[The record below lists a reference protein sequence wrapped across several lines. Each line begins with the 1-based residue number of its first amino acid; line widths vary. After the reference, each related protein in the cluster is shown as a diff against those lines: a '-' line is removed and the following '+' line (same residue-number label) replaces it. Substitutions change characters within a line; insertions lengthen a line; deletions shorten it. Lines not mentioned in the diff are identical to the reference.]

1 MSYPFEDLH
10 EDQFERLVVE
20 CARYLFGA
28 GVQEFA
34 KGPDGG
40 RDARFHGVAERF
52 PSTAGPWGGI
62 TVIQAKHTNALNAH
76 FAEGSFSG
84 AKKSSVLSEEI
95 GRIKVLVDG
104 NECDNYL
111 LVSNRRLGG
120 RTAPLITRRISNDAG
135 LAMDRVSL
143 MGVERLSSL
152 LRERA
157 DLIKLAGITFPGG
170 SLLVSSYE
178 IAEIILAVGAGLADV
193 EVAEEL
199 AVTSRV
205 SYAEKNRSNQ
215 VGVDFAKELSDR
227 YLSYTPAIDA
237 FLADPMNADV
247 KDLYDAAVED
257 FQLKIL
263 AAFDEHKSFERIFN
277 VLVDALA
284 RRDGVL
290 ASNKKSL
297 RALLFYMYWHCD
309 IGRVAHAR
317 P

>member
-52 PSTAGPWGGI
+52 PSTAGPWKGI

-95 GRIKVLVDG
+95 GRIKALVDA

-120 RTAPLITRRISNDAG
+120 RTAPLIMQRISSGSG
-135 LAMDRVSL
+135 LAMDKISL
-143 MGVERLSSL
+143 IGVERLASL
-152 LRERA
+152 LREKREVVA
-157 DLIKLAGITFPGG
+157 LAGITFPAG

-178 IAEIILAVGAGLADV
+178 IAEIILAVGAGLADNQL
-193 EVAEEL
+193 ATEL
-199 AVTSRV
+199 GVTPRV
-205 SYAEKNRSNQ
+205 SYSEKNRANYVSA
-215 VGVDFAKELSDR
+215 DFAQQLSDR

-237 FLADPMNADV
+237 FLADPMNADL
-247 KDLYDAAVED
+247 KEHYDTAVEE
-257 FQLKIL
+257 FQFKVL
-263 AAFDEHKSFERIFN
+263 AAFDEHKSFDRIFN
-277 VLVDALA
+277 LLVDALV
-284 RRDGVL
+284 RRDGIL

-309 IGRVAHAR
+309 IGKTVHVGA
-317 P
+317 

>member
-52 PSTAGPWGGI
+52 PSAAGPWKGI

-84 AKKSSVLSEEI
+84 VKKSSVLSEEI
-95 GRIKVLVDG
+95 GRIKALVDAD
-104 NECDNYL
+104 ECDNYL

-120 RTAPLITRRISNDAG
+120 RTAPVITQRIASGSG
-135 LAMDRVSL
+135 LEMDKVSL
-143 MGVERLSSL
+143 IGVERLASL
-152 LRERA
+152 LREKREVVT
-157 DLIKLAGITFPGG
+157 LAGITFPAG

-178 IAEIILAVGAGLADV
+178 IAEIILAVGAGMADDQLAI
-193 EVAEEL
+193 EL
-199 AVTSRV
+199 GVTSRV
-205 SYAEKNRSNQ
+205 SYSEKNQANHVSAE
-215 VGVDFAKELSDR
+215 FAKQLSDR
-227 YLSYTPAIDA
+227 YLSYTPAIDD
-237 FLADPMNADV
+237 FLADPMNADL
-247 KDLYDAAVED
+247 KEHYDAAVEE

-263 AAFDEHKSFERIFN
+263 AAFDEHKSFDRIFN
-277 VLVDALA
+277 LLVDALV
-284 RRDGVL
+284 RRDGIL

-309 IGRVAHAR
+309 IGKTLHVGA
-317 P
+317 